1 MLKRFL
7 LEFHQDG
14 AYKYFVLLVCCC
26 HSHTH
31 KRHHNATQ
39 RFTALLGGHCQQEK
53 FYQNRIKVLTV
64 DEDDLVQ
71 YFRGSADEK
80 ILEHFSRNT
89 MRYCKLV
96 AEAAQDILLER
107 QANDGGARNSGAMT
121 DDGAYD
127 IMRDE
132 DIAAVISR
140 HRAADDIIGEGGNG
154 TATGA
159 TGSTEVPRVLRMFY
173 PEVHVAPARTRK
185 VVGLRSVRSSEIGRL
200 VVVRG
205 IVTRASEVK
214 PLARAVAYMCD
225 QCKHEVFQEVQGT
238 QFMPLERCTRPEC
251 TQNAAPGMLTMEARG
266 SKFCKFQEVRIQ
278 EPTDQVPNGHIPRCV
293 NVRLEGELTRRC
305 TPGDVVTV
313 TGVFLPTQHTG
324 GNAQATAYT
333 LVTDTHIHALGLA
346 QNNKDSD
353 DSADTVAARARM
365 AQRVKATVEALTA
378 EERPHFLARLARSIA
393 PEIYGM
399 EDVKRALLLQ
409 MVGAPTQVQSTD
421 GMKIRGD
428 INVLLLGDPG
438 VAKSQL
444 LKHVAQLTPRGVYTS
459 GKGSSG
465 VGLMAAVVRD
475 QTTGEFVLEGGSL
488 VLADMGICCIDE
500 FDKMDDA
507 DKTAIHEVM
516 EQQTISIAKAGITT
530 TLNARTAILA
540 AANPVNG
547 RYLLS
552 RTPGENIN
560 MPAALLSR
568 FDLLFILLD
577 TPEPTADRA
586 KADHIISVHVSSSPA
601 AVAAAA
607 AEAEEEAMQQQQH
620 QQQRGDDGDEGVT
633 LPGKDGL
640 FTSAF
645 LRAYIL
651 EAKKCT
657 PVLEGNVVDFLVNIY
672 VNLRKEE
679 KLNPGE
685 GHTYTSARSLLGLIR
700 LSQAMARLRF
710 ATSVAQGDVEEALR
724 LMVATKAAIV
734 RRPRTGGAG
743 GSGSAVA
750 SDPKSLVFGIIR
762 DSVRPG
768 DNSTA
773 YADVLKQVLVRGFT
787 EELLRETI
795 ADYEQLGILTLST
808 DGSVIRFVTW
818 DSGNSQSQSSAP
830 Q

>member
-1 MLKRFL
+1 ML
-7 LEFHQDG
+7 
-14 AYKYFVLLVCCC
+14 
-26 HSHTH
+26 T
-31 KRHHNATQ
+31 
-39 RFTALLGGHCQQEK
+39 
-53 FYQNRIKVLTV
+53 I

-71 YFRGSADEK
+71 FFRGTADEK
-80 ILEHFSRNT
+80 LLEHFSRNT

-96 AEAAQDILLER
+96 AEAAQDILLDR
-107 QANDGGARNSGAMT
+107 MAHDDSAGNSRAMT
-121 DDGAYD
+121 DDADDD

-140 HRAADDIIGEGGNG
+140 HRAADDIIGEGNNTSG
-154 TATGA
+154 TA
-159 TGSTEVPRVLRMFY
+159 STEMPRVLRLFY
-173 PEVHVAPARTRK
+173 PEVHVVPAQTRK
-185 VVGLRSVRSSEIGRL
+185 AVGLRSVRSSEIGRL

-225 QCKHEVFQEVQGT
+225 QCKHEVYQEVQGT

-251 TQNAAPGMLTMEARG
+251 TANAAPGMLTMETRG
-266 SKFCKFQEVRIQ
+266 SRFCKFQEVRIQ

-353 DSADTVAARARM
+353 DSAETVAARARM
-365 AQRVKATVEALTA
+365 AQRVKTTVEALTPD
-378 EERPHFLARLARSIA
+378 ERPQFLARLARSIA

-399 EDVKRALLLQ
+399 DDVKRALLLQ
-409 MVGAPTQVQSTD
+409 MVGAPTHVQSAD

-552 RTPGENIN
+552 RTPGENIS

-586 KADHIISVHVSSSPA
+586 KADHIISVHVASSPA

-607 AEAEEEAMQQQQH
+607 AEAEEEAMQQQQG
-620 QQQRGDDGDEGVT
+620 GDDSNEESAVT
-633 LPGKDGL
+633 LPGKEGL

-651 EAKKCT
+651 EAKKCD
-657 PVLEGNVVDFLVNIY
+657 PVLERNVIDFLVNIY

-679 KLNPGE
+679 KLNSGE
-685 GHTYTSARSLLGLIR
+685 GHTYTSARSLLALIR

-710 ATSVAQGDVEEALR
+710 AASVAQGDVEEALR

-734 RRPRTGGAG
+734 RRPRTGAAAGGAG
-743 GSGSAVA
+743 GSSAGA
-750 SDPKSLVFGIIR
+750 SDPKSVVFGIIR

-768 DNSTA
+768 ASSTA

-795 ADYEQLGILTLST
+795 ADYEQLGILTLSS
-808 DGSVIRFVTW
+808 DASVIRFITW
-818 DSGNSQSQSSAP
+818 DSSSSSSSNAQDQPSAP

>member
-1 MLKRFL
+1 MK
-7 LEFHQDG
+7 
-14 AYKYFVLLVCCC
+14 
-26 HSHTH
+26 HSSRTTH
-31 KRHHNATQ
+31 MKQ
-39 RFTALLGGHCQQEK
+39 PQEK
-53 FYQNRIKVLTV
+53 IYKREREVLTI

-71 YFRGSADEK
+71 FFRGTSDEK
-80 ILEHFSRNT
+80 LLEHFGRNT

-96 AEAAQDILLER
+96 AEAAQDILLDR
-107 QANDGGARNSGAMT
+107 MAHDDSVGGDSRAMT
-121 DDGAYD
+121 DDADDD

-140 HRAADDIIGEGGNG
+140 HRAADDVIAEGNN
-154 TATGA
+154 TSSSNK
-159 TGSTEVPRVLRMFY
+159 STEVPRVLQLFY
-173 PEVHVAPARTRK
+173 PEVHVVPARTRK
-185 VVGLRSVRSSEIGRL
+185 AVGLRSVRSSEIGRL

-225 QCKHEVFQEVQGT
+225 QCKHEVYQEVQGT

-251 TQNAAPGMLTMEARG
+251 TQNAAPGMLTMETRG
-266 SKFCKFQEVRIQ
+266 SRFCKFQEVRIQ

-353 DSADTVAARARM
+353 DSAETVAARARM
-365 AQRVKATVEALTA
+365 AQHVKTTVEALTPD
-378 EERPHFLARLARSIA
+378 ERPQFLARLARSIA

-409 MVGAPTQVQSTD
+409 MVGAPTHVQSAD

-586 KADHIISVHVSSSPA
+586 KADHIISVHVASSPA

-607 AEAEEEAMQQQQH
+607 AEAEQAMQQQQ
-620 QQQRGDDGDEGVT
+620 QQQQEERGGDGGSGDEGVT
-633 LPGKDGL
+633 LPGTEGL

-645 LRAYIL
+645 LRAYIQ
-651 EAKKCT
+651 EAKKCD
-657 PVLEGNVVDFLVNIY
+657 PVLERSVIDFLVNIY

-685 GHTYTSARSLLGLIR
+685 GHTYTSARSLLALIR

-724 LMVATKAAIV
+724 LMIATKAAIV

-743 GSGSAVA
+743 GSSAAA
-750 SDPKSLVFGIIR
+750 SDPKSVVFGIIR

-768 DNSTA
+768 TSSTA

-795 ADYEQLGILTLST
+795 ADYEQLGILTLSS
-808 DGSVIRFVTW
+808 DASVIRFITW
-818 DSGNSQSQSSAP
+818 DSNTADAAQDQPSAP